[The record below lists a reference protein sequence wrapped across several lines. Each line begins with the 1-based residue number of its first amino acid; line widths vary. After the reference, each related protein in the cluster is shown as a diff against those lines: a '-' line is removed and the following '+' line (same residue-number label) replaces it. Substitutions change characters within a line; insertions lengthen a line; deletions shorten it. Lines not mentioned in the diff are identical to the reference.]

1 MIGTVLLVA
10 LVMLSNSMLSLGTS
24 DETLTLVVSHPA
36 TMIGAAPETVS
47 SSIDSLSASA
57 LEVST
62 LLGNC
67 SQDCDAGDL
76 EDAIDDLWLACV
88 FGLLTMLAL
97 IGNLLWG
104 LREQAKLEAL
114 CYQPLERP
122 G

>member
-1 MIGTVLLVA
+1 MLVVLL
-10 LVMLSNSMLSLGTS
+10 SSMLSFGAS
-24 DETLTLVVSHPA
+24 AETLTLVVSHPA
-36 TMIGAAPETVS
+36 TMIGAAPETAS
-47 SSIDSLSASA
+47 SSIDSLSAPVPG
-57 LEVST
+57 VST
-62 LLGNC
+62 LLGSC

-88 FGLLTMLAL
+88 FVLLAMLAL
-97 IGNLLWG
+97 IGNLLWD

>member
-1 MIGTVLLVA
+1 VL
-10 LVMLSNSMLSLGTS
+10 SSSMLSLGTS

-36 TMIGAAPETVS
+36 TMIGAVPETLS
-47 SSIDSLSASA
+47 SSIDSSSAPVP
-57 LEVST
+57 EVST
-62 LLGNC
+62 LLGSC
-67 SQDCDAGDL
+67 SQGCNAGDL

-88 FGLLTMLAL
+88 FVLLMTLVL
-97 IGNLLWG
+97 VGNLLWG